1 MENNEIRKQMELE
14 QKRAFCKQSCTK
26 IDQGLDKLDPRSGE
40 RAIWELFQNAR
51 DLAQI
56 DHNGEKKAHIKITLT
71 PSEFIFAHQG
81 RPFDHDSLTSLVMQV
96 SSQSK
101 ENEDSVGQYGTG
113 FLTTHVF
120 GRRLYVTGSLDM
132 SKYIPSTYTDINRFV
147 IDRTYANIT
156 EFVDKVAHQLLAVND
171 FADATK
177 TSNCRQW
184 TELNYDLSSMEGA
197 ADNASA
203 AIASSVDVIPYVMTI
218 NKPVIDVVLENQLTE
233 DIYRFKKIQLPDEEG
248 LKVMQVSITHNG
260 KREARKIYF
269 LESEDDED
277 LAILPLESPTKAK
290 SLSGIAKLFVFFP
303 LLGTE
308 DFGMDAV
315 FHSKKFIP
323 VEERNGLHLPVS
335 NANVRTKYDQNTQVL
350 ESLTEMVH
358 NYYKKHAGFIS
369 NWVNVAGLTFDCEH
383 HKEDVTK
390 KFFRNFKERW
400 SNFFLTLPIVDVK
413 GNRVSVNGSNVRFF
427 SQGIVS
433 DIESDK
439 TGSDAT
445 FTALYNA
452 AAHKNQMVD
461 RPEII
466 NWSKVVASWD
476 SAHPSMIDVDEIA
489 KNIGELEIVPVEI
502 VRAFDNYLA
511 QKGLVSLF
519 DTYTLIPNREGKKRK
534 RSELR
539 NASTIPGWLG
549 EIAKTLIADKIE
561 AFADDTFIGLASM
574 TKFTPV
580 PFTRNNLRDAI
591 NNSLRSLRQE
601 CLEKGKMYDAPVVEA
616 LLKIC
621 SVFSSET
628 ASVIRRKA
636 IEILGT
642 HLEKNIDIRILTPL
656 DNNEKEI
663 AELPF
668 KHLVECMLLEI
679 SQKDSDWV
687 TSNMDYVVSLH
698 SVLSKWSEYY
708 NRNTQDGLCVKY
720 GAFPNRNGRPCIVR
734 DLEKG
739 VEIPDELAHLYQEVM
754 GEDLNER
761 LVDDQFEQFFDFAG
775 LSAKDVASEIEAKL
789 EENGFQHTAVL
800 DIINN
805 LAQNK
810 CWGDWFPHIA
820 AKKAELF
827 LNQVHEECKDGIFK
841 LMKIND
847 PDKLN
852 QLAELADDANLD
864 EILEKGRAAIVAKRN
879 QEADFDFKLS
889 LGKYVERLIQE
900 HLSRQLS
907 TDVVTVETEQ
917 YGSDL
922 SICRNGIP
930 IYYIE
935 VKSRWGTEQS
945 VMMSPLQMK
954 VSVKEADNY
963 ALCCVDMSHMHI
975 NEDEEHIY
983 PELEAILPY
992 IKVLPNIGKLNE
1004 EVANIANGED
1014 SREVYIGGDYKCVV
1028 PQVTIKKEGKNM
1040 SDLISIVIAILN
1052 ICK

>member
-1 MENNEIRKQMELE
+1 MENNEIREQMELE

-26 IDQGLDKLDPRSGE
+26 IDQGLNKLDTRSGE

-56 DHNGEKKAHIKITLT
+56 GHNGEKKAHIKINLT

-81 RPFDHDSLTSLVMQV
+81 RPFDFDSLRSLVMQV

-101 ENEDSVGQYGTG
+101 ENEDTVGQYGTG

-120 GRRLYVTGSLDM
+120 GRRLYVRGSLDM
-132 SKYIPSTYTDINRFV
+132 SKYIPGTYTDINGFV
-147 IDRTYANIT
+147 IDRTYENMT
-156 EFVDKVAHQLLAVND
+156 EFVDKVAHQLQAVND
-171 FADATK
+171 FADAAK
-177 TSNCRQW
+177 ISDCRQW
-184 TELNYDLSSMEGA
+184 TELHYDLSSMEGA

-203 AIASSVDVIPYVMTI
+203 AITSSVEVIPYVMTVNRPI
-218 NKPVIDVVLENQLTE
+218 VDVVLENQLTE
-233 DIYRFKKIQLPDEEG
+233 DIYQFEKIRLPDEEG

-260 KREARKIYF
+260 RREARKIYF
-269 LESEDDED
+269 LESEDGED

-323 VEERNGLHLPVS
+323 VEERDGLHLPVS
-335 NANVRTKYDQNTQVL
+335 NANVRTKYEQNIRVL
-350 ESLTEMVH
+350 NSLTEMVH
-358 NYYKKHAGFIS
+358 NYYRIHAGSIS
-369 NWVNVAGLTFDCEH
+369 NWVNVARLTFDCEH
-383 HKEDVTK
+383 HKEDITK
-390 KFFRNFKERW
+390 EYFRNFKERW
-400 SNFFLTLPIVDVK
+400 SNFYQTLPIIDVN
-413 GNRVSVNGSNVRFF
+413 GDGVSVNGSDVRFF
-427 SQGIVS
+427 SQRIVS
-433 DIESDK
+433 DIESEE
-439 TGSDAT
+439 TESEAN
-445 FTALYNA
+445 FAALYDA
-452 AAHKNQMVD
+452 AAHKNRMVD

-466 NWSKVVASWD
+466 RWSKVVASWN

-489 KNIGELEIVPVEI
+489 KNIGESEIVPVEI

-549 EIAKTLIADKIE
+549 EIAKTLIEDKIE
-561 AFADDTFIGLASM
+561 AFADDTFVELADM
-574 TKFTPV
+574 TS
-580 PFTRNNLRDAI
+580 FTRNDLRDAI
-591 NNSLRSLRQE
+591 NSSLRPLRKE
-601 CLEKGKMYDAPVVEA
+601 WLEKGKIYDTPVVET

-621 SVFSSET
+621 SVFPSET
-628 ASVIRRKA
+628 ASVIRRKT

-642 HLEKNIDIRILTPL
+642 HLEKKIVVRNLLPL
-656 DNNEKEI
+656 DSNEKDI

-679 SQKDSDWV
+679 SQKDPDWV
-687 TSNMDYVVSLH
+687 ISNMDYVVSLH
-698 SVLSKWSEYY
+698 STLSNWTEYY
-708 NRNTQDGLCVKY
+708 NRNTKDGLCVKY
-720 GAFPNRNGRPCIVR
+720 GAFPNRNSQPCIAR

-739 VEIPDELAHLYQEVM
+739 VEIPDELAQLYKEVI
-754 GEDLNER
+754 GKDLNER
-761 LVDDQFEQFFDFAG
+761 LVDYQFEPFFDFVN

-789 EENGFQHTAVL
+789 EENGFLHTAVL

-805 LAQNK
+805 LPQNE
-810 CWGDWFPHIA
+810 CWGQWFPRIA
-820 AKKAELF
+820 AQKAELF
-827 LNQVHEECKDGIFK
+827 LNQVHEECKEGIFK

-900 HLSRQLS
+900 QLSRQLS

-922 SICRNGIP
+922 SICKNGNP

-935 VKSRWGTEQS
+935 VKSRWGTDQS

-954 VSVKEADNY
+954 ESVKEADNY
-963 ALCCVDMSHMHI
+963 ALCCVDMSHLRF
-975 NEDEEHIY
+975 NEEEHIY
-983 PELEAILPY
+983 PELEEVLPY

-1014 SREVYIGGDYKCVV
+1014 SREVYIGGDYKCIV
-1028 PQVTIKKEGKNM
+1028 PQTTIKKEGKNLE
-1040 SDLISIVIAILN
+1040 DLISIVI
-1052 ICK
+1052 KFVS